1 MQLYDIVYE
10 IVLLQTCMHVCVD
23 MHMFIINFP
32 GLHICVVQ
40 TVVQILG
47 DVSTSIRCSAAV
59 EYRHVAMHGRF
70 DIPNGIQ
77 LMTHTFVHVSK
88 QICIVPN
95 CSQISYCE
103 SSGYKLARVPGFWC
117 RGVMYF
123 RSF

>member
-59 EYRHVAMHGRF
+59 EYSLLLLCMA
-70 DIPNGIQ
+70 DLTYLTAYN
-77 LMTHTFVHVSK
+77 
-88 QICIVPN
+88 
-95 CSQISYCE
+95 
-103 SSGYKLARVPGFWC
+103 
-117 RGVMYF
+117 
-123 RSF
+123 